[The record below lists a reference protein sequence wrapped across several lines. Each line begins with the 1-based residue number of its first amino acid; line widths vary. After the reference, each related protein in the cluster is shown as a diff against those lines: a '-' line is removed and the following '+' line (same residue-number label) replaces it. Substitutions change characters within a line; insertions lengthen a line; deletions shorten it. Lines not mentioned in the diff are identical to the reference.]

1 LGTAITRTGREG
13 YRPASSAGIARD
25 AHADSSVAF
34 AYFRGRRAVFL
45 TAADQD
51 AQRRGIRDEL
61 AAAAAGPA
69 ARNGVSHFFRAI
81 VDFPG

>member
-1 LGTAITRTGREG
+1 LGTTITRTGREG

-51 AQRRGIRDEL
+51 A
-61 AAAAAGPA
+61 
-69 ARNGVSHFFRAI
+69 
-81 VDFPG
+81 